1 MKKKI
6 LIGSILA
13 VFILMLLPSVS
24 AVEYKTASEVKE
36 SSIIEKIKSIDIE
49 EFKEKIKDDPFS
61 SEPQCIISLFLIK
74 LIRLFG
80 VIRLITLLMPFIV
93 YVVWACILWIIF

>member
-24 AVEYKTASEVKE
+24 AVEYKIASEVKE
-36 SSIIEKIKSIDIE
+36 SSVIEKIKSIDIE
-49 EFKEKIKDDPFS
+49 ELKEKIKDNPSS

>member
-13 VFILMLLPSVS
+13 VFILMLLPSIS
-24 AVEYKTASEVKE
+24 AVEYKTFSEAKKL
-36 SSIIEKIKSIDIE
+36 SIIEKIESIDVE
-49 EFKEKIKDDPFS
+49 EFNEKIKKDSPS

-74 LIRLFG
+74 LIRLFR
-80 VIRLITLLMPFIV
+80 IMRLIPLLMPFIM
-93 YVVWACILWIIF
+93 YVVWACVLWIIF